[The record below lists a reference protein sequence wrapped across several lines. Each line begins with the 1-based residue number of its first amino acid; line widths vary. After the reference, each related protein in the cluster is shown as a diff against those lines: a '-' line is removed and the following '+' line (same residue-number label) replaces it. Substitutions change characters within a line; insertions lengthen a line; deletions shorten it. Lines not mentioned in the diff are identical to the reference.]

1 MKVREEVQWFV
12 QRMEEKMAKHDAD
25 RGDGWKDDDIFSLTD
40 RVWEELQELREKLG
54 GLDDD
59 DPQTVET
66 AIYECADVA
75 NFAMMVANHLRDD
88 LPTINPL
95 KGV

>member
-1 MKVREEVQWFV
+1 MNVREEVQWFV

-25 RGDGWKDDDIFSLTD
+25 RGDGWKEADVFSLTD

-54 GLDDD
+54 EYEDD
-59 DPQTVET
+59 DPKAVVM

-88 LPTINPL
+88 LPKDSEL
-95 KGV
+95 V